1 MSFVGAQQVEY
12 KTRLCNYLAAPLR
25 RPLSLCLVFK
35 NPNSLEVP
43 MHIITEKITLV
54 PGAAV
59 DLETGTVMTVK
70 AGVEVEIL
78 GTLEAGAA
86 TALVIP
92 TYANSGALPTPA
104 AAIYGA
110 IAFLTDQGT
119 LCVCTSAGWKVM
131 SLVGHTH

>member
-1 MSFVGAQQVEY
+1 
-12 KTRLCNYLAAPLR
+12 
-25 RPLSLCLVFK
+25 
-35 NPNSLEVP
+35 
-43 MHIITEKITLV
+43 MHIITEKLTLV
-54 PGAAV
+54 SGATV
-59 DLETGTVMTVK
+59 DLETGSVLTVK
-70 AGVEVEIL
+70 SGAEAEIL

-110 IAFLTDQGT
+110 IAFLTDQAT

-131 SLVGHTH
+131 ALSDHTHD